1 MKKKRSKEKSREKKR
16 RKEEKKKRRKEEKKK
31 RRKEEGLCKRRG
43 YRNINDW
50 CEKGIL
56 NSWDGKYFTY

>member
-16 RKEEKKKRRKEEKKK
+16 RKEEKKKRRKEE
-31 RRKEEGLCKRRG
+31 GLCKRRG
-43 YRNINDW
+43 YKYINDW